1 MKGNSLAHSE
11 KKFIEDYFEKNCQ
24 VNLELEQLLLIK
36 SYRLVHAKGV
46 KMKNELM
53 KHGFSQQ
60 HPFIVKRYDDA
71 EDNRASLLLWMVC
84 TE

>member
-1 MKGNSLAHSE
+1 MLKGNSLAHSDE
-11 KKFIEDYFEKNCQ
+11 KKFSIEDYFEKHSQ

-46 KMKNELM
+46 NKMKNELM

-71 EDNRASLLLWMVC
+71 G
-84 TE
+84 